1 MTALASESFYKLSA
15 VEEAT
20 GKLSRFLDLQLDSI
34 TIHFNRT
41 IYVRR
46 RSLRK
51 RG

>member
-1 MTALASESFYKLSA
+1 MTALASESFYKSA